1 MFIDRYGRKITYL
14 RISVTDRCNIRC
26 VYCMPAEGILQSTH
40 QAILRYEEIAL
51 IVRLAAEHGIT
62 EVRLTGGEP
71 LVRADLPDLIRMI
84 AGTPGIEDVSLT
96 TNGLLLGK
104 MAKELAEAG
113 LRRVNVSLDTLNPE
127 RFARITRGGSLQ
139 KVLDGLDLA
148 EVWGLLPIKI
158 NMVVMR
164 GVNDDEMESMAQ
176 LSVTRG
182 WHVRFIEIMPI
193 QNQTPW
199 GEGFPMPADTYYPIP
214 EMIERL
220 KEAGLQKVDDKVG
233 SGPAVEYCLPGALG
247 RIGFI
252 TPVSEPFCSQCNRLR
267 LTADGNLRPCLMSDI
282 EVPILQTLREGG
294 DILPL
299 FEQAVLLKPEAHELQ
314 DQHAPA
320 GRCMRQ
326 IGG

>member
-1 MFIDRYGRKITYL
+1 
-14 RISVTDRCNIRC
+14 
-26 VYCMPAEGILQSTH
+26 
-40 QAILRYEEIAL
+40 
-51 IVRLAAEHGIT
+51 
-62 EVRLTGGEP
+62 
-71 LVRADLPDLIRMI
+71 
-84 AGTPGIEDVSLT
+84 
-96 TNGLLLGK
+96 
-104 MAKELAEAG
+104 
-113 LRRVNVSLDTLNPE
+113 
-127 RFARITRGGSLQ
+127 
-139 KVLDGLDLA
+139 
-148 EVWGLLPIKI
+148 
-158 NMVVMR
+158 
-164 GVNDDEMESMAQ
+164 
-176 LSVTRG
+176 
-182 WHVRFIEIMPI
+182 
-193 QNQTPW
+193 
-199 GEGFPMPADTYYPIP
+199 MPADTYYPIP

-233 SGPAVEYCLPGALG
+233 SGPAVEYCLPGAFG